1 MIKYQLNQAL
11 TSRFESFWSIV
22 HIIFPISA
30 THSLKTAVP
39 VWKAKYTPFGDGLAT
54 VIVHMQRNDHSLFL
68 WNYKH
73 LDFPVHSFFGH
84 KDVILDF
91 DWRKPHHTDDLQM
104 VTWSR
109 DSTLRIWSVELNT
122 QYQCGVEASDD
133 TSSMCTVWK
142 FHDFLSLRFYVKS
155 FLGIF
160 ECAKSA
166 FSTLLEAQKWN
177 FKNF

>member
-1 MIKYQLNQAL
+1 M
-11 TSRFESFWSIV
+11 
-22 HIIFPISA
+22 
-30 THSLKTAVP
+30 
-39 VWKAKYTPFGDGLAT
+39 WKAKYTPFGDGLAT

-142 FHDFLSLRFYVKS
+142 MKIFSAQCGYFMIFLSLRFYVKS
-155 FLGIF
+155 FLRISEVQNLPF
-160 ECAKSA
+160 EHI
-166 FSTLLEAQKWN
+166 
-177 FKNF
+177 

>member
-1 MIKYQLNQAL
+1 M
-11 TSRFESFWSIV
+11 

-142 FHDFLSLRFYVKS
+142 MKIFFCTVWKFHDFFITQILREI
-155 FLGIF
+155 IF
-160 ECAKSA
+160 GNSRSAKSA
-166 FSTLLEAQKWN
+166 ILTLT
-177 FKNF
+177 